1 MYQSFYD
8 IHYTKK
14 VKENV
19 QILNTNNN
27 NETFNHFIKYL
38 NKTLQKKPYISDNF
52 LRNFLLFRK
61 IITKLV

>member
-38 NKTLQKKPYISDNF
+38 NKTL
-52 LRNFLLFRK
+52 
-61 IITKLV
+61 